1 MADKAKRVVGV
12 EIESSSYEDALIN
25 AKNNHINNINFH
37 LDDATEYLQRTD
49 EHFDCIVLDPPRKGT
64 TPEFIKALIKNGPE
78 KVAYI
83 SCDPATLARDLNL
96 LKNDYSIISV
106 QGVDMF
112 PTSHHVETVVLL
124 SKKNG

>member
-1 MADKAKRVVGV
+1 MIKAKT
-12 EIESSSYEDALIN
+12 
-25 AKNNHINNINFH
+25 NHINNIKYH
-37 LDDATEYLQRTD
+37 LDEATEYLQRTD

-112 PTSHHVETVVLL
+112 PTSHHVETVVGLTL
-124 SKKNG
+124 KKA